1 MELEFKENF
10 SENRDVD
17 INNLD
22 TIVGHKI
29 DYFNSIDIDVN
40 WVAVIYSKSYGI
52 TDIFPAIRDIVIRLD
67 YMIEEPEE
75 GFKEGDK
82 EEGEFELVIP
92 YLQQDLDPE
101 RNRSELSYEDRKW
114 IVNTSY
120 NKRDEDD
127 THLFPTYFE
136 IDFEEK
142 TIDIEF

>member
-1 MELEFKENF
+1 
-10 SENRDVD
+10 
-17 INNLD
+17 
-22 TIVGHKI
+22 
-29 DYFNSIDIDVN
+29 
-40 WVAVIYSKSYGI
+40 
-52 TDIFPAIRDIVIRLD
+52 
-67 YMIEEPEE
+67 MIEEPEE